1 MTTVASAAR
10 SAANAKALIARA
22 DRNHDGRVSRAELTR
37 AQGQVG
43 GTARQLLQR
52 AVLSSSTVG
61 QARRVVDGALA
72 KVRSADR
79 NHDGFISASE
89 SKRLSSFQKLLA
101 PSGGAQAPGSS
112 GGGHQVG
119 GYGTLRP
126 PAELAHYGN
135 GRIPTA
141 RLASIGIGGH
151 RLYAPAAA
159 AFRQLRAA
167 AARVGVNIGVTDSYR
182 SYAQQVDLA
191 RRKGLYANGGLAATP
206 GKSNHGWGLALDVNV
221 NGGGLAWL
229 RQNAR
234 RFGFAEAVPREPWH
248 WEYRP
253 GQAR

>member
-1 MTTVASAAR
+1 MPTVASAAR

-22 DRNHDGRVSRAELTR
+22 DKNHDGRVSRAELSR

-52 AVLSSSTVG
+52 AVLSSSNVG
-61 QARRVVDGALA
+61 QARRVIDGALA
-72 KVRSADR
+72 KVRVADR
-79 NHDGFISASE
+79 NHDGFVSAAE
-89 SKRLSSFQKLLA
+89 SRRLTSFQKLLA
-101 PSGGAQAPGSS
+101 PAGGAPPPAA
-112 GGGHQVG
+112 GGHQIG
-119 GYGTLRP
+119 GYGALRP
-126 PAELAHYGN
+126 PAELLHYGN

-141 RLASIGIGGH
+141 RLAPIGVGGH

-159 AFRQLRAA
+159 AFNRMRAE
-167 AARVGVNIGVTDSYR
+167 AARVGVHLGVTDSYR

-191 RRKGLYANGGLAATP
+191 RRKGLYASGGLAATP
-206 GKSNHGWGLALDVNV
+206 GKSNHGWGLALDLDVKSN
-221 NGGGLAWL
+221 GLAWL
-229 RQNAR
+229 RQNAK